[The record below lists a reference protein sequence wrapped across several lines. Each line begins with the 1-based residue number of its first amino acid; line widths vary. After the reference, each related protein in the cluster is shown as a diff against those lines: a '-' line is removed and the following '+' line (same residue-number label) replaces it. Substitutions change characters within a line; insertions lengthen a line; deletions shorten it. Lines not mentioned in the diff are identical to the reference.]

1 MVVLIQIYVFHIQF
15 TICTLALFIEQV
27 GNSKKDITDHCNCT
41 SQIPA
46 NAGYRAHSSG
56 GGHGFD
62 QYLGRQCNNNAIVI
76 YGILSNRSTT
86 VRVVKCVL
94 HNKQYVKTYYLYNL
108 LPALRFTN
116 IFQIVLKYCQIPGF
130 SLPIRG

>member
-1 MVVLIQIYVFHIQF
+1 MVLIQIYIFNIQF

-27 GNSKKDITDHCNCT
+27 RNSKKDITDRCNCT
-41 SQIPA
+41 SRIPA

-62 QYLGRQCNNNAIVI
+62 RDLSRQCNNNAIVI

-86 VRVVKCVL
+86 TRVVKCVL
-94 HNKQYVKTYYLYNL
+94 HNIQYVKTYYLFNL

-116 IFQIVLKYCQIPGF
+116 IFRIELKYCQNPGF
-130 SLPIRG
+130 SLTIRG